1 MSICVHGS
9 DAVKKGRHRRYEEA
23 RALKRSPDINL
34 DELLESLK
42 TDESRPAWA
51 DDDDDDLDDD
61 LADRYADEFDDE
73 EDDED

>member
-1 MSICVHGS
+1 M
-9 DAVKKGRHRRYEEA
+9 KKGRHRRYEEA

-51 DDDDDDLDDD
+51 DDDDADDLDDD
-61 LADRYADEFDDE
+61 LADRYADDFDDE